1 MFASPSSSDTS
12 AQQPTSPPVPPPN
25 QRLHPS
31 SMYAPPKE
39 KRARTEPNTDIE
51 EQLSQLAKDI
61 NNRGQ
66 FKVICYYDKSTKK
79 IHKNGTSDIY
89 LTFNKGGETTSPS
102 EEFIARCKELNL
114 KIPGYVVAEDP
125 PSPCTVV

>member
-1 MFASPSSSDTS
+1 MPDEPYSLPDTNECKTTSGSASSSIFS
-12 AQQPTSPPVPPPN
+12 FPKKPPTST
-25 QRLHPS
+25 S
-31 SMYAPPKE
+31 
-39 KRARTEPNTDIE
+39 PNTDIE

-61 NNRGQ
+61 NTRGQ
-66 FKVICYYDKSTKK
+66 FKVICYYDKSTQK

-102 EEFIARCKELNL
+102 EEFIALCKELNL
-114 KIPGYVVAEDP
+114 TIPGYVVAEYR